1 MEGSD
6 RSPVRAKAKPEV
18 AFRAPLITC
27 VEAMTWAMEVSDGPG
42 IQLMAVVSVL
52 RCAEEAA
59 GKAVSIA
66 GH

>member
-6 RSPVRAKAKPEV
+6 RSPVRAKGKPEV
-18 AFRAPLITC
+18 AFLAPLTTC
-27 VEAMTWAMEVSDGPG
+27 VEAVTWAMEVSDGPG
-42 IQLMAVVSVL
+42 IQLMAVLVL